1 MDNSL
6 RVKCVGC
13 KRDKRQNKFG
23 KFENGNYKK
32 TCLLCSFKRKG
43 VKNIREKQKMN
54 WYKVH
59 KELRR
64 KFKPQRIKEYYQNN
78 KHKF

>member
-1 MDNSL
+1 MFLKKYHIVHKFL
-6 RVKCVGC
+6 RLS
-13 KRDKRQNKFG
+13 D
-23 KFENGNYKK
+23 ELNYKK

-64 KFKPQRIKEYYQNN
+64 KFKPQRIKEYWQN
-78 KHKF
+78 KKKLYSKEIKI